1 MLPTVIF
8 LDKMKQLFL
17 VFLGGGLGSI
27 IRLII
32 NRLIPSESFPYS
44 TLTVNM
50 IGSFLIGLIISYLIN
65 SNMLK
70 SDYYYFLVVG
80 ICGGLTTFSAFS
92 IENFNFIKSNETF
105 NSFIYIFISVS
116 LCIALAYLGFL
127 IMNKILN

>member
-1 MLPTVIF
+1 
-8 LDKMKQLFL
+8 MKQLFL

-27 IRLII
+27 MRLII

-50 IGSFLIGLIISYLIN
+50 IGSFLIGLIISYLID

-92 IENFNFIKSNETF
+92 IENFNFIKSNEIF

>member
-1 MLPTVIF
+1 
-8 LDKMKQLFL
+8 MKHLFL

-50 IGSFLIGLIISYLIN
+50 IGSFLIGLIISYLID

-116 LCIALAYLGFL
+116 LCIGLAYLGFL

>member
-1 MLPTVIF
+1 
-8 LDKMKQLFL
+8 MKQLFL

-27 IRLII
+27 IRLIV

-50 IGSFLIGLIISYLIN
+50 IGSFLIGLIISYLID

-92 IENFNFIKSNETF
+92 IENFNFIKSNEIF

>member
-1 MLPTVIF
+1 
-8 LDKMKQLFL
+8 MKHLFL